1 MLSISSFHFLS
12 SKQLQETQY
21 IIMEVSSW
29 VSFMSL
35 TLNATDPWTTLPIY
49 IWMASC
55 PEFSWLLLNKV
66 LKHEAMCSSSGIS
79 IFCIC
84 SFFFALPTIFI
95 LEILFSFFLYV
106 LIQFH
111 LQRHFLRL
119 WKTLNFVQFMGIVIM
134 PIIVYFITESWWNI
148 ACFIDLIWL
157 EWNKNL
163 EACTHLKW
171 MMVACLTPCHRG
183 LPIHSEPARLIL
195 GTSQKKAL
203 VLQQINKN

>member
-1 MLSISSFHFLS
+1 MPQIHEPHCPSTFEWPVVLS
-12 SKQLQETQY
+12 SHDYCWTKCWNMRQCAVHLEY
-21 IIMEVSSW
+21 PFSVS
-29 VSFMSL
+29 V
-35 TLNATDPWTTLPIY
+35 
-49 IWMASC
+49 
-55 PEFSWLLLNKV
+55 
-66 LKHEAMCSSSGIS
+66 H
-79 IFCIC
+79 
-84 SFFFALPTIFI
+84 FFFALPTIFI

-148 ACFIDLIWL
+148 SCFVDLIWL

-163 EACTHLKW
+163 EAGTHLKW
-171 MMVACLTPCHRG
+171 MMVACLNPCHRG
-183 LPIHSEPARLIL
+183 LPIHSEPVRLIL